1 MRNRYTPFGY
11 CVKNGVIT
19 IQAEESEIVQRIFS
33 EYIGGQ
39 SLKKIAEDLT
49 AEKIEYL
56 PQKWTWNKN
65 RIVRMINDV
74 RYMGTDQY
82 SPIISEAKFQ
92 QAQSIKESRNTQTD
106 YDRDQVISTGTTEM
120 LCGNC
125 GCPVKRIRD
134 HRSKF
139 GQKYVCTNKSC
150 KSEYVISD
158 TRIMEMISGM
168 IMTSTPVVIKSSDAE
183 CLMEIHRMEQ
193 EIQRA
198 MESFHADAEKIRS
211 MILLCAD
218 KKYQLVSNNRADYDK
233 LMQELSSDNFII
245 NRKTVTKLIKQIKLL
260 SNDEIELTLITGQTI
275 RKE

>member
-11 CVKNGVIT
+11 CVRNGIIA

-39 SLKKIAEDLT
+39 SLKQIAESLT
-49 AEKIEYL
+49 AERIEYL
-56 PQKWTWNKN
+56 
-65 RIVRMINDV
+65 
-74 RYMGTDQY
+74 
-82 SPIISEAKFQ
+82 
-92 QAQSIKESRNTQTD
+92 RNTQTD

-198 MESFHADAEKIRS
+198 MESYHIDTEKIRA
-211 MILLCAD
+211 MILLRAD
-218 KKYQLVSNNRADYDK
+218 KKYQLVSKNRADYDK
-233 LMQELSSDNFII
+233 LIQALSSDDFTI
-245 NRKTVTKLIKQIKLL
+245 NRKTVAKLIRQIKIL
-260 SNDEIELTLITGQTI
+260 SEDEIELALINGQTI

>member
-11 CVKNGVIT
+11 CVRNGVIT

-49 AEKIEYL
+49 AERIEYL

-65 RIVRMINDV
+65 RIVRMINDA

-82 SPIISEAKFQ
+82 SPIISEAEFQ

-106 YDRDQVISTGTTEM
+106 YDRDQVISTGTTEII
-120 LCGNC
+120 CGNC
-125 GCPVKRIRD
+125 GCSAKRIHD

-139 GQKYVCTNKSC
+139 GQKYVCTNQSC
-150 KSEYVISD
+150 RSEYIISD
-158 TRIMEMISGM
+158 SKMIEIISSM
-168 IMTSTPVVIKSSDAE
+168 IMTSTPVVIRSNDAE
-183 CLMEIHRMEQ
+183 SLMEIHRMEQ

-198 MESFHADAEKIRS
+198 MESYHIDTEKIRA
-211 MILLCAD
+211 MILLRAD
-218 KKYQLVSNNRADYDK
+218 KKYQLVSKNRADYDK
-233 LMQELSSDNFII
+233 LIQALSSDDFTT
-245 NRKTVTKLIKQIKLL
+245 NRKTVAKLIRQIKIL
-260 SNDEIELTLITGQTI
+260 SEDEIELALITGQTI